1 MRGHEQGLDRLS
13 PEERARLQ
21 SFGGTGIGG
30 TWVGAHLG
38 YTAGLIVGGFALFF
52 LIGGGVLG
60 MVLLA
65 AAILIAIAL
74 LVRSVMRSRRDDMVA
89 DVPARESHL
98 AEADLTEDTR
108 KKALR
113 NFRFRF

>member
-21 SFGGTGIGG
+21 SFGGTGISA

-38 YTAGLIVGGFALFF
+38 YSAGPIVGGLVLFL

-60 MVLLA
+60 ITLLVGAILLA
-65 AAILIAIAL
+65 VAL
-74 LVRSVMRSRRDDMVA
+74 LARSLAGSRRDDA
-89 DVPARESHL
+89 EAGGPARESHL

-113 NFRFRF
+113 NFRFRS

>member
-21 SFGGTGIGG
+21 SFGGTGISA

-38 YTAGLIVGGFALFF
+38 YTAGLMIGGLVLFF

-60 MVLLA
+60 ITLLVGAILLA
-65 AAILIAIAL
+65 VAL
-74 LVRSVMRSRRDDMVA
+74 LARSVAQSRRDDAVA
-89 DVPARESHL
+89 GAPARETHL

-113 NFRFRF
+113 NFRFRS

>member
-1 MRGHEQGLDRLS
+1 MS
-13 PEERARLQ
+13 PEEQARLQ
-21 SFGGTGIGG
+21 SYGATGIAG

-38 YTAGLIVGGFALFF
+38 YSAGLIIGGLALFL

-60 MVLLA
+60 VTLLVVAVLLA
-65 AAILIAIAL
+65 VAL
-74 LVRSVMRSRRDDMVA
+74 LVRAVMRSRRDDMVA
-89 DVPARESHL
+89 EVPARESHL

-113 NFRFRF
+113 NFRFRS